1 MKQYEFSQ
9 VTTRGGDGGETSLA
23 NGERLRKDDLLFHTL
38 GSIDELN
45 SQLGVVR
52 GSLEKKQAQDII
64 TVQERLQVIG
74 GMLAVPKRSE
84 QYEKIRKIDGKD
96 IEELEKREYRLMQH
110 CKVPDKFVLPGD
122 SLKAAHT
129 HVARAVCRRVER
141 WMVGCIRERGLNQL
155 IPAQQYLNRLADYL
169 FILGLWLEQND
180 EDGR

>member
-9 VTTRGGDGGETSLA
+9 VTTRGGDGGETSIA
-23 NGERLRKDDLLFHTL
+23 NGERRRKDDLLFHTL
-38 GSIDELN
+38 GSMDELS

-52 GSLEKKQAQDII
+52 ASLEKKPAQDIL

-84 QYEKIRKIDGKD
+84 RYEKIRKIDGKD

-110 CKVPDKFVLPGD
+110 CKVPDKFVLPGN
-122 SLKAAHT
+122 SLKAAYA
-129 HVARAVCRRVER
+129 HVARAVCRRGER
-141 WMVGCIRERGLNQL
+141 WMVSCIRERGLNHL

-169 FILGLWLEQND
+169 FILGLWIEQN
-180 EDGR
+180 EKVGR

>member
-1 MKQYEFSQ
+1 MKHYEFSQ

-23 NGERLRKDDLLFHTL
+23 NGERRRKDDILFHTL
-38 GSIDELN
+38 GSLDELN

-52 GSLEKKQAQDII
+52 ASLEKKTAQDIL
-64 TVQERLQVIG
+64 TFQERLQVIG
-74 GMLAVPKRSE
+74 GMLAVPKRSD
-84 QYEKIRKIDGKD
+84 QYERIRKIDGKD

-122 SLKAAHT
+122 SLKAART

-141 WMVGCIRERGLNQL
+141 WMVTCIREHGLNQL

-169 FILGLWLEQND
+169 FILGLWLEQNG
-180 EDGR
+180 EDGG